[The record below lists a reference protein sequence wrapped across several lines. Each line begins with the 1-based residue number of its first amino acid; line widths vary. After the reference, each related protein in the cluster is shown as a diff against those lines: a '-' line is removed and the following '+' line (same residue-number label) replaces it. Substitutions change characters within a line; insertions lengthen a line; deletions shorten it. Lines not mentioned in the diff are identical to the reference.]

1 MENDVDVIV
10 VGGGPAGSTSAI
22 LLRQRGY
29 NVTLL
34 EREVFPRFIVGES
47 LLPAAWDMWE
57 KLGIRERIED
67 SGYPVK
73 RGVLFRIEDT
83 KETSEFL
90 IRTDEFPEYFTRP
103 YTYHVDRAHFD
114 QRLLERAI
122 EVGADVRQ
130 GWEVEDVLFDGSRAT
145 GVRATDPDGQK
156 HELGARFIIDAS
168 GRRTLLANRLKRR
181 YKNQDLL
188 KVAYY
193 THFEGGG
200 RRLADD
206 GSTVTDIH
214 STRGGWIW
222 YIPLREDTVSVGVV
236 LDAAFVQSQEGGP
249 QELFDQALEG
259 DELVRGWLEG
269 ARRKLDLKKIPSISY
284 LADRFIGDGFVLVGD
299 AAMFI
304 DPIFSAGVMLAMRSA
319 DYAVDAIAKAFEGGD
334 VSESVLEP
342 YEARIRKPIE
352 KMQQIILN
360 WYRIMEQKNRN
371 HIFRLSQTAP
381 LLREQ
386 LVVLLSGG
394 YDKADLDSFLAQSGA
409 MD

>member
-1 MENDVDVIV
+1 MNDADVII
-10 VGGGPAGSTSAI
+10 VGGGPAGSSSAI
-22 LLRQRGY
+22 LLRERGY
-29 NVTLL
+29 KVILL

-47 LLPAAWDMWE
+47 LLPAAWDMWD
-57 KLGIRERIED
+57 KLGVRTKIED
-67 SGYPVK
+67 SEYPVK

-114 QRLLERAI
+114 QCLLERAA
-122 EVGADVRQ
+122 ETGADVRQ
-130 GWEVEDVLFDGSRAT
+130 GWEVDDVLFDGARAV
-145 GVRATDPDGQK
+145 GVRAKAPDGK
-156 HELGARFIIDAS
+156 HHELSARFIIDAS
-168 GRRTLLANRLKRR
+168 GRRTLLATRLGRR
-181 YKNQDLL
+181 YKNPDLL

-200 RRLADD
+200 RRASDD

-214 STRGGWIW
+214 STSGGWIW
-222 YIPLREDTVSVGVV
+222 YIPLRNDTVSVGVV
-236 LDAAFVQSQEGGP
+236 LDAAYVQAAGSGP
-249 QELFDQALEG
+249 QALFDDAVAHDAL
-259 DELVRGWLEG
+259 VSGWLEP
-269 ARRKLDLKKIPSISY
+269 ARQRMDLKKIASISY
-284 LADRFIGDGFVLVGD
+284 LADSFVGDGFLLVGD

-319 DYAVDAIAKAFEGGD
+319 DYAVDVISKGLESGD
-334 VSESVLEP
+334 VSEATLAP

-394 YDKADLDSFLAQSGA
+394 YEKADLDSFLAQSGA
-409 MD
+409 M